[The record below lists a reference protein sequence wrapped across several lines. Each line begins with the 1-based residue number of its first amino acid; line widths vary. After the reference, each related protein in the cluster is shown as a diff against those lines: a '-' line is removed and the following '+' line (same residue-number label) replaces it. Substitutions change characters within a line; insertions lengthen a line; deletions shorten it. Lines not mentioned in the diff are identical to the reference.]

1 MHEML
6 FGPLATQLFG
16 SEGPLLTYGK
26 QYPLQM
32 LVAVLVVAQFA
43 ILALHMMF
51 GAKGSSRGG
60 DGGDIGG
67 WDFGDADGGDCG
79 D

>member
-1 MHEML
+1 MYEL
-6 FGPLATQLFG
+6 LFG
-16 SEGPLLTYGK
+16 SGTSPLLAYGK
-26 QYPLQM
+26 QYPSH
-32 LVAVLVVAQFA
+32 VWIGVLVLAQFA

-51 GAKGSSRGG
+51 GDKRSSRGT

-67 WDFGDADGGDCG
+67 WDFGDGDGDTGGCG

>member
-1 MHEML
+1 MNELL
-6 FGPLATQLFG
+6 FGTGA
-16 SEGPLLTYGK
+16 SPLLAYARQFPWQVFAGA
-26 QYPLQM
+26 
-32 LVAVLVVAQFA
+32 LVLAQFA

-51 GAKGSSRGG
+51 GAKGSSGGG

-67 WDFGDADGGDCG
+67 WDFGDGDGGGCG

>member
-1 MHEML
+1 MSELL
-6 FGPLATQLFG
+6 FGTGA
-16 SEGPLLTYGK
+16 SPLLAYARQFPWQVFAGA
-26 QYPLQM
+26 
-32 LVAVLVVAQFA
+32 LVLAQFA

-51 GAKGSSRGG
+51 GDKRSSRGM

-67 WDFGDADGGDCG
+67 WDFGDGDGDSGGCG